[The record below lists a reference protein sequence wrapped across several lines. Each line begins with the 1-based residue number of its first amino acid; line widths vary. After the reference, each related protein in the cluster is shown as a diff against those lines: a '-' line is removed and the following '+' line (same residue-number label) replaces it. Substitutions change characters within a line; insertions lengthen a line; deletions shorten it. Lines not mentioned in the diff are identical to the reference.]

1 MVNLSRRRSLAASLI
16 SSVISTTSVMKDWF
30 VRKVCIVYAAVSVQP
45 PPPPKPPPTHFFQC
59 LPMWRLLWT
68 SKKRGR
74 NTNIC
79 FGQGLMNIYSKV
91 LSFGTYQN
99 SISEKIGKLT
109 LCREVEIRYKRNL
122 LKKKDRGGLT
132 NPCLNVNIIVNIC
145 DRLLRQMIKESKKML
160 FRNYKQVLFPS

>member
-1 MVNLSRRRSLAASLI
+1 
-16 SSVISTTSVMKDWF
+16 
-30 VRKVCIVYAAVSVQP
+30 
-45 PPPPKPPPTHFFQC
+45 
-59 LPMWRLLWT
+59 
-68 SKKRGR
+68 
-74 NTNIC
+74 
-79 FGQGLMNIYSKV
+79 MNIYSKV

-145 DRLLRQMIKESKKML
+145 DRLLRQMIKESNIIQEKNVIQKL
-160 FRNYKQVLFPS
+160 QTGVISVLNPKCLHRFPSFR